1 MELNYVKRPESS
13 LLSELN
19 EIVDLEEAQNYI
31 PIYGKFFNLT
41 EGNYNMIQL
50 NNSQYLSNVES
61 KISDNI
67 YKAKVKTLNND
78 ERKEEVFFKFCPLMD
93 PVKYMIG
100 KFDLSD
106 NYLNKLPGL
115 YDYDNNTLMQSKT
128 GGIVLDKNNI
138 PYVDGF
144 FSFLSSKLMET
155 VPTFLNGLNYY
166 GSHIGFK
173 NNFKVNVIDDIEELI
188 KADFFT
194 DNLNNLFTI
203 DEKIYGDS
211 YIFHSRNNLKRL
223 SIKSDVEL
231 VLDNVDE
238 LKINDIFF
246 SDCKVVDNS
255 DNDAQQ
261 IDISIST
268 LSSGKKSSSIKSSS
282 SSCSTRTSNTDSENM
297 SDFDEDEDED
307 EDEDDDEDEDEDE
320 DEEEQILVNIKKYPV
335 QAICIEKCDNTLDD
349 YMINNDIDDKE
360 WISIL
365 LQVIM
370 NLITYQKVFKF
381 THNDLHTSN
390 IMYNNTKKEF
400 IYYCVNNTYY
410 KVPTFG
416 KIYKII
422 DFGRSIYT
430 YKGNLIC
437 SNSYAQ
443 HGEATSQYNFE
454 PYFNDKKPRLEPNY
468 SFDLCRLACSLFDH
482 LIDSYLDFIHDPD
495 DFTDIAALIN
505 DWCIDDFGKNVLYKS
520 NGKERYPDF
529 KLYKMIARSVHK
541 HTPDKQLERELFNI
555 YKVSRK
561 TINKKALANVFNI
574 DKLEPQY

>member
-1 MELNYVKRPESS
+1 MCIR
-13 LLSELN
+13 
-19 EIVDLEEAQNYI
+19 D
-31 PIYGKFFNLT
+31 
-41 EGNYNMIQL
+41 
-50 NNSQYLSNVES
+50 
-61 KISDNI
+61 
-67 YKAKVKTLNND
+67 
-78 ERKEEVFFKFCPLMD
+78 R
-93 PVKYMIG
+93 
-100 KFDLSD
+100 
-106 NYLNKLPGL
+106 
-115 YDYDNNTLMQSKT
+115 
-128 GGIVLDKNNI
+128 
-138 PYVDGF
+138 
-144 FSFLSSKLMET
+144 
-155 VPTFLNGLNYY
+155 
-166 GSHIGFK
+166 
-173 NNFKVNVIDDIEELI
+173 
-188 KADFFT
+188 
-194 DNLNNLFTI
+194 
-203 DEKIYGDS
+203 
-211 YIFHSRNNLKRL
+211 
-223 SIKSDVEL
+223 
-231 VLDNVDE
+231 
-238 LKINDIFF
+238 
-246 SDCKVVDNS
+246 
-255 DNDAQQ
+255 
-261 IDISIST
+261 
-268 LSSGKKSSSIKSSS
+268 
-282 SSCSTRTSNTDSENM
+282 
-297 SDFDEDEDED
+297 
-307 EDEDDDEDEDEDE
+307 
-320 DEEEQILVNIKKYPV
+320 QILVNIKKYPV

-555 YKVSRK
+555 YRVSRK
-561 TINKKALANVFNI
+561 TINRKAVSYTHLTLPTIYSV
-574 DKLEPQY
+574 